1 MQDWED
7 LVVKEEVVEME
18 DQEEEVV
25 KEERILCQ
33 EVVQMDPPHVTMV
46 MVTQGRM
53 EYQDSLVVLVH
64 LGMTMNQV
72 SMACLLLMVES
83 CGL

>member
-7 LVVKEEVVEME
+7 LVVKKEVVDLE
-18 DQEEEVV
+18 DQEELVV
-25 KEERILCQ
+25 LEERI
-33 EVVQMDPPHVTMV
+33 VMPMDTHTSMAMV
-46 MVTQGRM
+46 YPGFM

-64 LGMTMNQV
+64 LGQTISQV
-72 SMACLLLMVES
+72 PMACLLLMVES